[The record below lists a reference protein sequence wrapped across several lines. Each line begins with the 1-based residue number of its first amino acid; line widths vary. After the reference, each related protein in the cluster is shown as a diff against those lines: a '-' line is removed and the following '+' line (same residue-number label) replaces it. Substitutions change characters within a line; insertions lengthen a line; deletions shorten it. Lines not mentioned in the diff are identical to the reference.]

1 MKLEDV
7 ERELTKHFLSQWRDP
22 KGKLLTKVVVE
33 NEEVKDGEEDKP
45 WVRFSVD
52 IFSFSPDSMGAK
64 GNRRVLRRGTL
75 SIQIFVPLNH
85 KTKELNTLR
94 TKAIRIY
101 EGEEFNGV
109 NFRNP
114 RTNTMLE
121 ESDSVWYGEI
131 VQIPFEFIEI
141 I

>member
-1 MKLEDV
+1 MKLEDA
-7 ERELTKHFLSQWRDP
+7 ERELTKHFLSQWRDS
-22 KGKLLTKVVVE
+22 KGKLLTKVVFE
-33 NEEVKDGEEDKP
+33 NEEVKSGEEDKP

>member
-1 MKLEDV
+1 MTLEDFD
-7 ERELTKHFLSQWRDP
+7 RELTKQFLSQWKSPD
-22 KGKLLTKVVVE
+22 GKPLTKVILE
-33 NEEVKDGEEDKP
+33 NEEVKLGAKDVP

-64 GNRRVLRRGTL
+64 GNRRVSRRGSL
-75 SIQIFVPLNH
+75 SIQIFVPKNR
-85 KTKELNTLR
+85 KTNQLNTLR
-94 TKAIRIY
+94 NKAIRMY
-101 EGEEFNGV
+101 EGEVFNGV

-114 RTNTMLE
+114 RTAVMDE
-121 ESDSVWYGEI
+121 ESDSIWYGEL

>member
-1 MKLEDV
+1 MKLEDA
-7 ERELTKHFLSQWRDP
+7 ERELTKHFMCNWKDA
-22 KGKLLTKVVVE
+22 KGKPLTDIVVE
-33 NEEVKDGEEDKP
+33 NEEVKKGNENRP

-52 IFSFSPDSMGAK
+52 IFSFSPDSMGAR
-64 GNRRVLRRGTL
+64 GNRRVLRRGIQ

-94 TKAIRIY
+94 TKAIRMY

-114 RTNTMLE
+114 RTAVMQE
-121 ESDSVWYGEI
+121 DSDSVWYGEV